1 MNARGTRRPHP
12 RRVRPKKVKV
22 SRRAGKSS
30 SGCVLIVAFMLASP
44 LLVFGA
50 LVVGAR

>member
-1 MNARGTRRPHP
+1 MNARGTRRPHS

-30 SGCVLIVAFMLASP
+30 SGCVLVLFMLASP